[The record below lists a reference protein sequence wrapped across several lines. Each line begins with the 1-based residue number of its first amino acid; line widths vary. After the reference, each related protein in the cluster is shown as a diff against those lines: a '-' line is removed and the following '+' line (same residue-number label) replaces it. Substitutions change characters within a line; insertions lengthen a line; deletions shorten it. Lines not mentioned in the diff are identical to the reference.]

1 MDLLERFI
9 IKELKGQ
16 ANKIN
21 DLKALEKELDS
32 SDLDEKEKRRKILQF
47 LIKGTPF
54 IAKGS
59 SRMVFKL
66 DDDRVIKFAHN
77 NKGIAQNKVESNP
90 QLQSRYGDIVAKVY
104 DRSPNYY
111 WLESEYVTQAEP
123 DQWANRLGLATHSE
137 FKNYLANVLFYD
149 QASPQDKKQFEKKY
163 QAWLDSI
170 VKRAPEAY
178 EMLQLA
184 REFSM
189 KYGDFAHNNLGFSTQ
204 DGRPVILDYGFDAET
219 AKKHYSKPKP
229 DMKNLFNKAKDSDEL
244 TVKSDDQTMQKVPMN
259 DFDPDATPK
268 INM

>member
-1 MDLLERFI
+1 MDLLEKFI
-9 IKELKGQ
+9 LKELKGQ

-21 DLKALEKELDS
+21 ELKSLEKELDS
-32 SDLDEKEKRRKILQF
+32 SDFDEKEKRRKILQF
-47 LIKGTPF
+47 LIKEMPF

-77 NKGIAQNKVESNP
+77 HKGIAQNKVESNP

-123 DQWANRLGLATHSE
+123 DQWANRLGLATHEE

-149 QASPQDKKQFEKKY
+149 KSSPQDKKQFEKKY

-170 VKRAPEAY
+170 IKRAPEAY

-244 TVKSDDQTMQKVPMN
+244 TIRSQDQTARQAPVN